1 MKKLLIL
8 TMVILGT
15 VSFARDFEYNE
26 KRDIVKPMEENIDR
40 LSRFTPQE
48 WQMDKEATE
57 MNFKKYEWNKN
68 STDAIDVYYDVKDQ
82 FVDFE
87 NAHIN
92 LTDACY
98 DYIITVAKVFFKM
111 RKLSN
116 IEIHFNNTG
125 SVMWFHL
132 PFDQYI
138 IEAPAPNESPNGLAS
153 K

>member
-1 MKKLLIL
+1 MRTYSKEQYKKDQARLTRSLIQSL
-8 TMVILGT
+8 NTSFINKNSNLRFR
-15 VSFARDFEYNE
+15 VS
-26 KRDIVKPMEENIDR
+26 
-40 LSRFTPQE
+40 
-48 WQMDKEATE
+48 
-57 MNFKKYEWNKN
+57 KKYEWNKN

-111 RKLSN
+111 RKWSN

-132 PFDQYI
+132 PFDQIYQYY
-138 IEAPAPNESPNGLAS
+138 NT
-153 K
+153 